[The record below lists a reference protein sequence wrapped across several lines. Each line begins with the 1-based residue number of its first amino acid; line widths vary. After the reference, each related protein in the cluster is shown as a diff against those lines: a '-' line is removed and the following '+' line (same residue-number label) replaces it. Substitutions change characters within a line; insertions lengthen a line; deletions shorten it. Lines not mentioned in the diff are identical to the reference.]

1 MTWSITY
8 TNDHYFNI
16 AWKAATAEVLLKK
29 VFLKILQTSQENN
42 CVGVSF

>member
-1 MTWSITY
+1 MIWSITY
-8 TNDHYFNI
+8 TNDDYFNI
-16 AWKAATAEVLLKK
+16 AWKAATEVLLKK